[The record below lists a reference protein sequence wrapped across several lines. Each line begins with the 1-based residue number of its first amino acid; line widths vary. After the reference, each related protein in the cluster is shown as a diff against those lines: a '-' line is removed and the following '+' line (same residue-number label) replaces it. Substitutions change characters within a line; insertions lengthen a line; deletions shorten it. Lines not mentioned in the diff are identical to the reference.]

1 MSGMKTYLIPVT
13 HTATVVVDHKI
24 EAKNMQ
30 DAMFRLGKSISD
42 AADPFA
48 CVEPDGEMG
57 VAVTAGSPQI
67 IADDE
72 TLDLTTD
79 AKALAEAEA
88 S

>member
-1 MSGMKTYLIPVT
+1 MKTYLIPVT

-30 DAMFRLGKSISD
+30 DAMFRLGKSITD

-48 CVEPDGEMG
+48 CVTDDIEGAGRIPVDLS
-57 VAVTAGSPQI
+57 VTPGSPRI

-72 TLDLTTD
+72 TLLDIPV
-79 AKALAEAEA
+79 AAEA